1 MSSILTLQNLYRE
14 RHKELTENNVN
25 IEKLVKEREQTEAN
39 YLKAKRTVRQLKA
52 LTSAL
57 ERNNSE
63 YISSLIN
70 MIQDSI
76 AFAINRVLPYRE
88 YQVSLDYK
96 PYRNSGQLQ
105 LFLIDKKGRK
115 LPPKI
120 IEGDMLNQV
129 LSFAAIVHITMQMGY
144 RRVFYDEAFAS
155 ANIRS
160 LKLINLI
167 ISYYSSQGVQF
178 VFVTQNPALYAGLER
193 SMIELV
199 SDGTRV
205 TEVRKTRVE
214 IDPEEFDT
222 IDRITELFDH
232 LTKGE

>member
-1 MSSILTLQNLYRE
+1 MSNILTMQKLYKQRY
-14 RHKELTENNVN
+14 KELLENNVN
-25 IEKLVKEREQTEAN
+25 MQRLAKQREETESN

-52 LTSAL
+52 LKSSL
-57 ERNNSE
+57 EQNNSR
-63 YISSLIN
+63 YISSLID
-70 MIQDSI
+70 MIQESI

-88 YQVSLDYK
+88 YGVTLDYK
-96 PYRNSGQLQ
+96 PYRNTGQLR
-105 LFLIDKKGRK
+105 LLLIDKKGRK

-144 RRVFYDEAFAS
+144 RTVYYDEAFAS

-160 LKLINLI
+160 LGLINLL
-167 ISYYSSQGVQF
+167 ISYYSTQGMKF

-193 SMIELV
+193 TMIELV
-199 SDGTRV
+199 SDGTGV
-205 TEVRKTRVE
+205 TEVKKFKVE
-214 IDPEEFDT
+214 LDPDEFDT
-222 IDRITELFDH
+222 VSSITELFDN